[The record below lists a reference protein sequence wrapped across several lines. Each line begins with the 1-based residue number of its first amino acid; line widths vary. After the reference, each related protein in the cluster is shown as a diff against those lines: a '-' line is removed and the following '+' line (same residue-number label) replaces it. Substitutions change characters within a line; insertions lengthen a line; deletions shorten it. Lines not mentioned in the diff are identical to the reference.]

1 MKTARSWFE
10 RIIWNK
16 GILLEQQR
24 GFIILNI
31 YGKRNEC
38 FLPTS
43 YYVYIIRPAMC
54 LVKVLYGAQLVKTK
68 VMYNCSVMKK
78 CKRWFHNGL
87 VFFVTFEQSPILIF
101 RRRRRVIRL
110 SAYYMTWL
118 GVVPWIERNSLIRRL
133 LAMQHCFIF
142 TFRCEFDVAFINVK

>member
-1 MKTARSWFE
+1 MFSTYK
-10 RIIWNK
+10 
-16 GILLEQQR
+16 LLLIR
-24 GFIILNI
+24 
-31 YGKRNEC
+31 
-38 FLPTS
+38 
-43 YYVYIIRPAMC
+43 IIRPAMC

-118 GVVPWIERNSLIRRL
+118 GVVPWNATASFADYLRCSIASFLLSVVNLMSRL
-133 LAMQHCFIF
+133 LM
-142 TFRCEFDVAFINVK
+142 